1 MDLAIGDGYDDLRS
15 EVRAFLA
22 TRWQPGQNDEA
33 TVRAFRREAVAAG
46 FLYRN
51 IPRAYG
57 GSEQRPDLLAAH
69 VIREE
74 FEAAHAPMELHSPG
88 VTMLVPTLLER
99 GAAWQKER
107 FIRPAIDGDELW
119 CQGYSEPGAGSDLA
133 SLRTRGELR
142 DGEWVVNG
150 HKIWTSHSS
159 QADFMFALVRTEP
172 SAPKHTG
179 ISYLLIPMDQPG
191 IEVRPLRQITGGREF
206 SEVFLDDART
216 AADWIVGERG
226 QGWAVSKTLL
236 RHERNMV
243 GAANRSSG
251 LFSSLVRLARR
262 AQIDGRPAVEDPV
275 VRDVLAQLYGYVE
288 AQRLSS
294 YIQLSREVS
303 GREQG
308 ILPLLNK
315 LGGTNIGQEAA
326 RIAQQL
332 LGPEALL
339 APGRQPEGMTS
350 GNERWT
356 NQWMGSLGLAIAGGA
371 SNIQRNIIAERG
383 LGLPRP
389 ERS

>member
-1 MDLAIGDGYDDLRS
+1 
-15 EVRAFLA
+15 
-22 TRWQPGQNDEA
+22 
-33 TVRAFRREAVAAG
+33 
-46 FLYRN
+46 
-51 IPRAYG
+51 
-57 GSEQRPDLLAAH
+57 
-69 VIREE
+69 
-74 FEAAHAPMELHSPG
+74 
-88 VTMLVPTLLER
+88 
-99 GAAWQKER
+99 
-107 FIRPAIDGDELW
+107 
-119 CQGYSEPGAGSDLA
+119 
-133 SLRTRGELR
+133 
-142 DGEWVVNG
+142 
-150 HKIWTSHSS
+150 
-159 QADFMFALVRTEP
+159 
-172 SAPKHTG
+172 
-179 ISYLLIPMDQPG
+179 MDQPG

-251 LFSSLVRLARR
+251 LFASLVRLARR
-262 AQIDGRPAVEDPV
+262 ARIDGRPAIEDPV
-275 VRDVLAQLYGYVE
+275 VRDALAQLYGYVE

-294 YIQLSREVS
+294 YLQLSREVS

-326 RIAQQL
+326 RIAQQM

-339 APGRQPEGMTS
+339 APARQPEGMTS

-383 LGLPRP
+383 LGLPRR